1 LRKYKRDN
9 MKEKEENKGT
19 GSPHNISGDRIAKVV
34 LVVLIIAMIFQL
46 YVG

>member
-1 LRKYKRDN
+1 
-9 MKEKEENKGT
+9 MKAKQENKST
-19 GSPHNISGDRIAKVV
+19 SSSHNLSGDRLAKVI